1 MVLGCKDIHKS
12 YGVDII
18 LDKVSFNLED
28 NQKAAIVGVNGAGKT
43 TTLKML
49 SGLIQPTSGDAR
61 INNYSIVNESLFVKE
76 LIAVSPQETA
86 IAPNLTVRENLEL
99 MAEIHGFKKTL
110 INNKVIEMITAFNL
124 KDVAAK
130 KSKKLSGGYQRRLS
144 IAMAL
149 ISEPQILFLDEPTL
163 GLDILAREQLWRTIK
178 ALKGKITIIL
188 TTHYLEEAEA
198 LSDYVCIMKDGKI
211 KALGTTNELIKFAKT
226 TSFEDA
232 FIKLATGGTENENMG
247 LC

>member
-1 MVLGCKDIHKS
+1 MLESITIALLMKRLFLLKS
-12 YGVDII
+12 
-18 LDKVSFNLED
+18 
-28 NQKAAIVGVNGAGKT
+28 
-43 TTLKML
+43 L
-49 SGLIQPTSGDAR
+49 SP
-61 INNYSIVNESLFVKE
+61 FHPK
-76 LIAVSPQETA
+76 ETA

-163 GLDILAREQLWRTIK
+163 RT
-178 ALKGKITIIL
+178 
-188 TTHYLEEAEA
+188 
-198 LSDYVCIMKDGKI
+198 
-211 KALGTTNELIKFAKT
+211 
-226 TSFEDA
+226 
-232 FIKLATGGTENENMG
+232 
-247 LC
+247 

>member
-1 MVLGCKDIHKS
+1 
-12 YGVDII
+12 
-18 LDKVSFNLED
+18 
-28 NQKAAIVGVNGAGKT
+28 
-43 TTLKML
+43 
-49 SGLIQPTSGDAR
+49 
-61 INNYSIVNESLFVKE
+61 
-76 LIAVSPQETA
+76 
-86 IAPNLTVRENLEL
+86 

-130 KSKKLSGGYQRRLS
+130 KSKKLSGGYQRR
-144 IAMAL
+144 L

>member
-1 MVLGCKDIHKS
+1 MLESITIALLMKASLLKS
-12 YGVDII
+12 
-18 LDKVSFNLED
+18 
-28 NQKAAIVGVNGAGKT
+28 
-43 TTLKML
+43 L
-49 SGLIQPTSGDAR
+49 SPFHPKKS
-61 INNYSIVNESLFVKE
+61 
-76 LIAVSPQETA
+76 A

-149 ISEPQILFLDEPTL
+149 TSEPQILFLDEPTL

-178 ALKGKITIIL
+178 STKR
-188 TTHYLEEAEA
+188 
-198 LSDYVCIMKDGKI
+198 
-211 KALGTTNELIKFAKT
+211 
-226 TSFEDA
+226 
-232 FIKLATGGTENENMG
+232 
-247 LC
+247 